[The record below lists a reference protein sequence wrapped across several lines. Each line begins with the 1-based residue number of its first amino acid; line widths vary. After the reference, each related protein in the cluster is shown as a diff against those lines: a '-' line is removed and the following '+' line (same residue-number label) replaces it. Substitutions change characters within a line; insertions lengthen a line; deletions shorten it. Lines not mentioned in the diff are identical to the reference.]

1 MKKMKY
7 GQSMQLKEQPS
18 WIFGQWNLVRLVNV
32 WSQPAVSGDYTEQG
46 LFFFYMSR
54 AVSVTQGRCS
64 LAVVGQ
70 QYRLLFAAVSSIYLC
85 EQMLSVCASLCF
97 HRFNFN
103 LPPLWFFV
111 PSFIPVL
118 GLGLAYLS
126 LSKECLEQRDKPSFM
141 PLFIHPSISP

>member
-1 MKKMKY
+1 MY
-7 GQSMQLKEQPS
+7 ATQRTTFL
-18 WIFGQWNLVRLVNV
+18 NLWTVKF
-32 WSQPAVSGDYTEQG
+32 STVSKRKVTTGCERWLHRTG
-46 LFFFYMSR
+46 VVFFFYMSR
-54 AVSVTQGRCS
+54 AVSFTQGRCS

-85 EQMLSVCASLCF
+85 EQMLSVYASLCF

-118 GLGLAYLS
+118 GLGLANLS

-141 PLFIHPSISP
+141 PLSIHPSISP